1 MFFRS
6 IYFILLLFST
16 NAVTQIYH
24 SDQSLLKDL
33 KALSSSKMQ
42 GRKTGSQGSKLAAQY
57 IITRFKQL
65 NLYPTIDNYQHKFE
79 YKSGFFSKKQGV
91 NIIGTLPAKNPK
103 APYVVFIAHYD
114 HLGHSGSKI
123 YYGADDNASGV
134 AAMLNIAKRLQK
146 LDLNYHYIFIAT
158 DAEETGLYG
167 SKAFLSSALVNTN
180 DIALNINLDML
191 AVAPKRGFLYAFSSI
206 KLKPYKEIIEV
217 ESIDSIAKTLF
228 ISSNRQMNAK
238 QKKTE

>member
-79 YKSGFFSKKQGV
+79 YKSGFFSTKQGV

-103 APYVVFIAHYD
+103 APYVVFTAHYD

-123 YYGADDNASGV
+123 YYGADDNASFRKYKIPYIYYGV
-134 AAMLNIAKRLQK
+134 GTHK
-146 LDLNYHYIFIAT
+146 NYHTHKDTFENIDVKFYQAVVNKIFQT
-158 DAEETGLYG
+158 VMSL
-167 SKAFLSSALVNTN
+167 N
-180 DIALNINLDML
+180 DSQL
-191 AVAPKRGFLYAFSSI
+191 
-206 KLKPYKEIIEV
+206 
-217 ESIDSIAKTLF
+217 
-228 ISSNRQMNAK
+228 
-238 QKKTE
+238 